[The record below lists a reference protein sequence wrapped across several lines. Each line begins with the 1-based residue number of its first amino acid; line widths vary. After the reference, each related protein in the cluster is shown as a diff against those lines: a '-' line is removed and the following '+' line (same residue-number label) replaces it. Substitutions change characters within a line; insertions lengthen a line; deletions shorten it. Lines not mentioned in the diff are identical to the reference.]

1 MCPAF
6 APNGHHPVGRAP
18 VGFLLPLLVG
28 AGLGWGA
35 ETDAEL
41 AEQVQLESRIEAATE
56 ALNSLD
62 SWLSDAEQR
71 RVQLLREVRARDRA
85 VAESQAEVAASDA
98 ALAKLRGEL
107 TELAAREEAL
117 AARQEAQ
124 ARRMGQHFA
133 AAHRLSGQG
142 FLRRLLDQES
152 AQAAQRMMVYQRY
165 LIDARLKALQ
175 FHRALSAEVAENA
188 RKLRQR
194 QALEEQGRQRL
205 TARRSQLAGKR
216 QERWA
221 LIEKLDAEV
230 EDREAERQRLDRDR
244 ERLRALF
251 ANLGQQQEQAVL
263 NGAGFASRK
272 GALPWPLRGALV
284 SRFGQPR
291 AGGRLQWQG
300 MLVRAASGSPVR
312 AVFGGRVVFADWLR
326 GYGLLTI
333 IDHGSGYM
341 TLYGHA
347 DRLTKRVGDA
357 VEGGE
362 VIAQAGQSGGVQA
375 SGLYF
380 EIRQSGNAA
389 DPLGWLA
396 KRG

>member
-1 MCPAF
+1 MFPAF
-6 APNGHHPVGRAP
+6 APSGHRLASQAP
-18 VGFLLPLLVG
+18 CRFLLPLLLCS
-28 AGLGWGA
+28 GLGWGA
-35 ETDAEL
+35 ETDAES
-41 AEQVQLESRIEAATE
+41 AEQARLEGRIEAATD

-85 VAESQAEVAASDA
+85 VAASQAEVAASDA

-107 TELAAREEAL
+107 AALAAREEAL
-117 AARQEAQ
+117 AAKQEAQ

-133 AAHRLSGQG
+133 AAYRLSGQD

-152 AQAAQRMMVYQRY
+152 AQAAQRMMVYHRY
-165 LIDARLKALQ
+165 LIDARLAALQ
-175 FHRALSAEVAENA
+175 SHRALSAEIAENA
-188 RKLRQR
+188 RKLRQQ

-205 TARRSQLAGKR
+205 TARRSQLEGKR

-230 EDREAERQRLDRDR
+230 EDREDERDRLARDR

-251 ANLGQQQEQAVL
+251 ANLGRQRAPEVPE
-263 NGAGFASRK
+263 GAGFAARK
-272 GALPWPLRGALV
+272 GALPWPLRGPLV

-300 MLVRAASGSPVR
+300 MLVRAAAGSPVR
-312 AVFGGRVVFADWLR
+312 AVFGGQVVFADWLR

-362 VIAQAGQSGGVQA
+362 VIAQAGQSGGVQT

-380 EIRQSGNAA
+380 EIRQGGNVA

-396 KRG
+396 KRS